1 MSEENRSKIDLII
14 TNNQKSFQ
22 NTVGILT
29 GLSDFHKMVLTY
41 MKTIL
46 SKVAPKTMIYR
57 DIKKLDKIFFKCDLN
72 NRSKEADI
80 SKYEHFE

>member
-1 MSEENRSKIDLII
+1 MSEENPSMIDLII
-14 TNNQKSFQ
+14 TNKQKSFQ
-22 NTVGILT
+22 NTVGVST
-29 GLSDFHKMVLTY
+29 GLSDFHKMVLTS
-41 MKTIL
+41 MKTTFP
-46 SKVAPKTMIYR
+46 KVAPKTMIYR